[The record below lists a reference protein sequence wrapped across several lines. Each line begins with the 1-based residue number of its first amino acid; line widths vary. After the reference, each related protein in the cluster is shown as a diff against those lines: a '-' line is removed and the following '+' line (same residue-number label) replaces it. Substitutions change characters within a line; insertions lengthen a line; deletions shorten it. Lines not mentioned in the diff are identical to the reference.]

1 MAELKTK
8 GSNDFLKKL
17 TIDKVNGDLA
27 FNDQE
32 HLYWNTKYPH
42 RKYTS
47 VTTLIGKYHEKFDE
61 FFWSRYKALE
71 RIMTPELFSNTGV
84 KSTLLTKKKWDPAY
98 LDTFDIDPQTFED
111 TVTEIVAGYTKNRD
125 EACERGTLYHNKKE
139 NNFYAKPDHTLK
151 DYNFGLDLPQTF
163 TCEKNNFD
171 LNREN
176 AVLPEY
182 LIYYSSPSGILNMAG
197 QIDVLIKQGND
208 IYILD
213 YKTNAKG
220 IETKAY
226 FNPKT
231 KKKKTMFAPITNI
244 EDTTLE
250 HYTLQLSTYAYMLQQ
265 INPDFEIKL
274 LRICHIDGDG
284 NETLIDLQYRKEDVK
299 KLFKHYEKQ
308 LIIDHYRKTGQILKT
323 EDLGNSE

>member
-1 MAELKTK
+1 MELKTK
-8 GSNDFLKKL
+8 GSNDFLKELK
-17 TIDKVNGDLA
+17 IDKINGELA
-27 FNDQE
+27 FNDE
-32 HLYWNTKYPH
+32 AHLYWNTKH
-42 RKYTS
+42 LERQYTS

-61 FFWSRYKALE
+61 YFWSRYKALE
-71 RIMTPELFSNTGV
+71 RLMGLQEFSNSGV
-84 KSTLLTKKKWDPAY
+84 KSTLLTKKKWTDAY
-98 LDTFDIDPQTFED
+98 LDTFDIDPTLFQQTVD
-111 TVTEIVAGYTKNRD
+111 EIVAGYTKNRD
-125 EACERGTLYHNKKE
+125 EACERGTLYHNAKE
-139 NNFYAKPDHTLK
+139 NKFYEKSEHDLR
-151 DYNFGLDLPQTF
+151 DYNFGLSLPQTNF
-163 TCEKNNFD
+163 HCEKNNFD

-182 LIYYSSPSGILNMAG
+182 LIYYSSKSKILNMAG

-226 FNPKT
+226 FNPRT
-231 KKKKTMFAPITNI
+231 KKKKMMYAPLGHI

-265 INPDFEIKL
+265 INPEFNIAL
-274 LRICHIDGDG
+274 LRICHVDGDG
-284 NETLIDLQYRKEDVK
+284 NETLIDLQYRRDDIA

-308 LIIDHYRKTGQILKT
+308 LVIDHYRKTGTLLSTQT
-323 EDLGNSE
+323 DQD